1 MVSGLVA
8 GSAAG
13 IFDVC
18 AGRSIVAVYDRK
30 DGKTAETADQLD
42 RSQVGVYIHDAGHL
56 RRGFLRVVS
65 LIAGNKIFLIPC
77 LLMRLQLFS
86 PLAFANKK

>member
-18 AGRSIVAVYDRK
+18 AGRLIAAVYDRK
-30 DGKTAETADQLD
+30 DGKTAEIADQLD

-56 RRGFLRVVS
+56 YSDRKSVV
-65 LIAGNKIFLIPC
+65 
-77 LLMRLQLFS
+77 
-86 PLAFANKK
+86 